1 MNSQHF
7 EDFEPDLYEEF
18 SNQEDEKISNIY
30 SKYLNIIEDNE
41 NSTKSDKKVM
51 FADEDDNEYEP
62 IDRTVG
68 DDSQKHVC
76 WLKFSLLISKCMLL
90 FSLSFILYFT

>member
-1 MNSQHF
+1 MNSQYL

-18 SNQEDEKISNIY
+18 SNQEDENISNIY

-41 NSTKSDKKVM
+41 NKTKSDKKVM

-68 DDSQKHVC
+68 DESQKHGC
-76 WLKFSLLISKCMLL
+76 WWKFSLLISKCMFI

>member
-1 MNSQHF
+1 MNSQHL

-18 SNQEDEKISNIY
+18 NNQEDGKISNIY
-30 SKYLNIIEDNE
+30 SKYLKIIDDNE

-68 DDSQKHVC
+68 DESQKHGC
-76 WLKFSLLISKCMLL
+76 WWKFSLLISKCMFL